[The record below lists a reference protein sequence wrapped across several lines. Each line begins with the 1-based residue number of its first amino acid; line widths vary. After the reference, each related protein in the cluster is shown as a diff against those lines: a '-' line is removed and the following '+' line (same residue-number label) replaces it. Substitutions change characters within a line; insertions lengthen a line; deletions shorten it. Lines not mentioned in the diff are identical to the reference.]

1 MYVLPPVSL
10 SLLSRCKNPDLAF
23 HSLSWSHKETVFD
36 LSSYTASTFQKVLT
50 FANLKL
56 PSSESETLQCF
67 ATNHRSENP
76 LVPGVASSHDWGVPW
91 STSEGLKMD
100 VWDAPVNGAW
110 GKELDLGELRAFS
123 EDAVR
128 WEQAISSAEEARSDA
143 EARGIVDKREEEGR
157 QEQQVPDQQLACWS
171 DLYWAVDTDN
181 VFDERWGVW
190 PAWEKVGRHLRF
202 AKGLRDVAQEVGRK
216 VLGQREKPFIAIR
229 ESPPFLLLKSL
240 LTDFDPLPLLCARRS
255 TRRLWLPDSGPVRP
269 RRSGQLVLPLAL
281 LLSPH
286 GQIHP
291 IPSRPR
297 TRRRSRPQ
305 GRSCLL

>member
-1 MYVLPPVSL
+1 MPST
-10 SLLSRCKNPDLAF
+10 CF
-23 HSLSWSHKETVFD
+23 SWSHKETVFD
-36 LSSYTASTFQKVLT
+36 LSSYTASTSQKVLT

-56 PSSESETLQCF
+56 PSSETETLQCF
-67 ATNHRSENP
+67 ATNHRSENA

-91 STSEGLKMD
+91 STGEGLKMD

-110 GKELDLGELRAFS
+110 GKELDLGELTAFS
-123 EDAVR
+123 EDPVR
-128 WEQAISSAEEARSDA
+128 WEQAISTAEEARSEA
-143 EARGIVDKREEEGR
+143 ESRGEVAKREEEG
-157 QEQQVPDQQLACWS
+157 QQQQQGVPDQQLACWS

-229 ESPPFLLLKSL
+229 ESLPSL
-240 LTDFDPLPLLCARRS
+240 LYCSRAFGLILIPLSILCARRS

-281 LLSPH
+281 LLPPH
-286 GQIHP
+286 GEIHP
-291 IPSRPR
+291 VPSRPR

-305 GRSCLL
+305 GHRCLL